1 LALDGRQAPS
11 LTENGGLMHRYVLVS
26 GLFLIL
32 LACVQLL
39 RLILRW
45 RVTVAGVEIPLWPSA
60 VAALIAGSL
69 AIWAFRVRAR
79 ERSSPAV

>member
-1 LALDGRQAPS
+1 
-11 LTENGGLMHRYVLVS
+11 MHRYVLVS

-39 RLILRW
+39 RLILGW
-45 RVTVAGVEIPLWPSA
+45 PVTVAGLEIPLWASA

-79 ERSSPAV
+79 ESSSAV

>member
-1 LALDGRQAPS
+1 MR
-11 LTENGGLMHRYVLVS
+11 RYVLVS

-32 LACVQLL
+32 LASVQIL

-45 RVTVAGVEIPLWPSA
+45 PVMVAGVEIPLWASA
-60 VAALIAGSL
+60 IAALIAGSL